1 MPKEFRQLNFD
12 TYIAERQRDLAI
24 TAAGQAADDAWRNAA
39 LQAVHD
45 VAQSLPEFTADE
57 VFERLASLPVQ
68 THEARAFGA
77 VIRLA
82 QRLEWCTA
90 TNRFVKSRRV
100 SRHRAPIQVWVSRLY
115 GRMES

>member
-1 MPKEFRQLNFD
+1 MSEAQLNFD
-12 TYIAERQRDLAI
+12 QYLAAQARERAI
-24 TAAGQAADDAWRNAA
+24 DAAGRAADEAWRNAA
-39 LQAVHD
+39 LQAVQD
-45 VAQSLPEFTADE
+45 VAVRQREFTADD
-57 VFERLASLPVQ
+57 VFELLAGLPVQ

-100 SRHRAPIQVWVSRLY
+100 SRHRAPIQVWVSRLHQ
-115 GRMES
+115 

>member
-1 MPKEFRQLNFD
+1 VAGEFRQLNFD
-12 TYIAERQRDLAI
+12 AYAATLKRDQAI
-24 TAAGQAADDAWRNAA
+24 DAAGKAADDAWRNAA
-39 LQAVHD
+39 LQAVQD
-45 VAQSLPEFTADE
+45 VAQSKAEFTADD